1 MTKELRRPTAIIA
14 DDHAEVHPLLR
25 RILEPEFEVVE
36 DVLDGQ
42 SLLQAALYF
51 RPDLIVVDVLMP
63 VMGGIEAVKRLSA
76 QLSTVAIVFISTD
89 TDEENVKRALRI
101 GARAFVGK
109 ASVAEHLLPA
119 ARAALNGQRFVFVE
133 PKKALGK
140 ENPR

>member
-1 MTKELRRPTAIIA
+1 VTKEPRRPTAIIA

-25 RILEPEFEVVE
+25 RILEPEFDVVE

-42 SLLQAALYF
+42 ALLHAALYF

-76 QLSTVAIVFISTD
+76 QLSTVAVVFISTD
-89 TDEENVKRALRI
+89 TGEENVQRVFRI

-109 ASVAEHLLPA
+109 ASVAEQLLPA

-133 PKKALGK
+133 PTKG
-140 ENPR
+140 NPR